1 MKRIKTFI
9 FAMMALTTVAL
20 TFQSCLDDDDNY
32 LCIDTDTSYGVV
44 TLKPTAIGNHEWFIQ
59 LSDSSIVTCSNIKK
73 FPYDNKKEYRAYI
86 YFKFDSEPSLAAA
99 INYIYAARPKS

>member
-20 TFQSCLDDDDNY
+20 TFQSCLDDDDDDNY
-32 LCIDTDTSYGVV
+32 ISIDTDTNYGVV
-44 TLKPTAIGNHEWFIQ
+44 TLKPTAIGDNEWYIQ

-73 FPYDNKKEYRAYI
+73 FPYDNKKEYNCR
-86 YFKFDSEPSLAAA
+86 
-99 INYIYAARPKS
+99 